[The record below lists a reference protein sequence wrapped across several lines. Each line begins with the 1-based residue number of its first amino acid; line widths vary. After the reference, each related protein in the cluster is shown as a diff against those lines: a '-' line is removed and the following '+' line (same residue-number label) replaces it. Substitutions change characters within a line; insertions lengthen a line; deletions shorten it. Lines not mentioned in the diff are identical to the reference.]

1 MSGSFRPAVDLPSQ
15 LQWLLRNMDAARFD
29 DGIRA
34 TAGPAFPVINVGRA
48 PESLEVMVLA
58 PGLDPGALN
67 LSIDKGLLIISGER
81 PASTP
86 AAREGAALYAN
97 ERFSGK
103 FRRVI
108 SLPEDID
115 PAKTDAKYA
124 DGVLRV
130 SLAKRESSKPRRIEI
145 S

>member
-1 MSGSFRPAVDLPSQ
+1 MNGSFRPAVDLFSQ
-15 LQWLLRNMDAARFD
+15 LQWLQRNLDAARLD

-34 TAGPAFPVINVGRA
+34 TSGPAFPVINVGRA

-58 PGLDPGALN
+58 PGIDPKALD

-81 PASTP
+81 PATLP
-86 AAREGAALYAN
+86 AGKEGAAIYAN

-115 PAKTDAKYA
+115 PAKADARYA

>member
-1 MSGSFRPAVDLPSQ
+1 MNGLFRPAADLLSQ
-15 LQWLLRNMDAARFD
+15 LHWLQRQMDPGRFD

-34 TAGPAFPVINVGRA
+34 TSNAAFPVINVGRTA
-48 PESLEVMVLA
+48 EALEVMVLA
-58 PGLDPGALN
+58 PGVDPKALD
-67 LSIDKGLLIISGER
+67 LSIDKGLLIITGER
-81 PASTP
+81 SPGIPANK
-86 AAREGAALYAN
+86 EGTVAYAN
-97 ERFSGK
+97 ERFSGN

-115 PAKTDAKYA
+115 PAKVDAHYA

-130 SLAKRESSKPRRIEI
+130 TLAKRESSRPRRIQI